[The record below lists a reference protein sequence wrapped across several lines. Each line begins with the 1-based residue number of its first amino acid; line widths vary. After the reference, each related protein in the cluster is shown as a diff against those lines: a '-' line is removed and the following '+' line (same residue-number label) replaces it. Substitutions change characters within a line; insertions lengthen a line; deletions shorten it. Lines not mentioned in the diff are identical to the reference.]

1 MISPV
6 ILIVIGSV
14 LCLWW
19 ALAVVTTGLAVRPG
33 RLVDRWDAVSR
44 VASLAFVMPL
54 CLVAVAWTLVPV
66 ALWYLLTVL
75 TAAVVAGVVLRA
87 VDLPTRGADPAA
99 PTRRASAI
107 GNTALAIA
115 VVAGLLLVLP

>member
-1 MISPV
+1 MISSV
-6 ILIVIGSV
+6 IPIVIGSV

-44 VASLAFVMPL
+44 VASLAFVMAL
-54 CLVAVAWTLVPV
+54 CLVVVTWTLVPV

-75 TAAVVAGVVLRA
+75 TAAVVAAVVLRA
-87 VDLPTRGADPAA
+87 VDLPTRGEDSAA

-115 VVAGLLLVLP
+115 VAAGLLLVLP